1 MKDLRLM
8 TVEELAAVTASNAP
22 APGGGSI
29 SALAGAL
36 AAGLASMVASLSQGK
51 KYEAIRPRMEEI
63 VKDLGPLRIQL
74 LKAMQDDT
82 EAFNLYMQALT
93 MPKTTEQEQLARKAA
108 MQEGLKSAAQTPL
121 AVAQAIVPVFDI
133 LEELIR
139 TGNPNA
145 VTDALVGTMMARSG
159 ILGALF
165 NVKVNLASI
174 QDAVFVQALEGKI
187 RTLENQALEGE
198 RRVFALSSFSDHV
211 L

>member
-51 KYEAIRPRMEEI
+51 KYEAVRPRMEEL
-63 VKDLGPLRIQL
+63 VKDLEPLRIQL

-108 MQEGLKSAAQTPL
+108 MQEGLKAAAQTPL

-174 QDAVFVQALEGKI
+174 QDADFVQTLEGKI

>member
-51 KYEAIRPRMEEI
+51 KYEAVRPRMEEI

-108 MQEGLKSAAQTPL
+108 MQEGLKAAAQTPL

-174 QDAVFVQALEGKI
+174 QDADFVQALEGKI
-187 RTLENQALEGE
+187 RALENQALEGE

>member
-1 MKDLRLM
+1 MKDLRSM
-8 TVEELAAVTASNAP
+8 TVEELAEVTASNAP

-36 AAGLASMVASLSQGK
+36 AASLASMVASLSQGK
-51 KYEAIRPRMEEI
+51 KYEAVRPRMEAI
-63 VKDLGPLRIQL
+63 VKELEPLRIRL
-74 LKAMQDDT
+74 LQAMQEDT
-82 EAFNLYMQALT
+82 EAFNQYMQALT
-93 MPKTTEQEQLARKAA
+93 MPKATEQERLARSNA
-108 MQEGLKSAAQTPL
+108 MQEGLKAAARTPL
-121 AVAQAIVPVFDI
+121 GVARAIVPVFAI
-133 LEELIR
+133 LEELIA

-174 QDAVFVQALEGKI
+174 RDEDFVAQLEQEVL
-187 RTLENQALEGE
+187 RLQRQALEGE
-198 RRVFALSSFSDHV
+198 KRVFGCSEFSRAV

>member
-1 MKDLRLM
+1 MKDLRYM
-8 TVEELAAVTASNAP
+8 TVEELTEVTASNAP

-36 AAGLASMVASLSQGK
+36 AAALASMVANLSQGK
-51 KYEAIRPRMEEI
+51 PYEAVRPRMEAI
-63 VKDLGPLRIQL
+63 VKELEGLRIEL
-74 LKAMQDDT
+74 LQAMQEDT
-82 EAFNLYMQALT
+82 EAFNQYMQALT
-93 MPKTTEQEQLARKAA
+93 LPKTTEQERLVRSNA
-108 MQEGLKSAAQTPL
+108 MQEGLKAAARTPL
-121 AVAQAIVPVFDI
+121 GVAQAIVPVFAL
-133 LEELIR
+133 LEELIA

-174 QDAVFVQALEGKI
+174 REEAFVVSMEQEVL
-187 RTLENQALEGE
+187 RLQQQALEGE
-198 RRVFALSSFSDHV
+198 KRVFACSEFSRAV

>member
-51 KYEAIRPRMEEI
+51 KYEAVRPRMEEI
-63 VKDLGPLRIQL
+63 VKDLEPLRIQL

-108 MQEGLKSAAQTPL
+108 MQEGLKAAAQTPL

-174 QDAVFVQALEGKI
+174 QDADFVQALKGKI

-198 RRVFALSSFSDHV
+198 HRVFALSSFSDHV

>member
-36 AAGLASMVASLSQGK
+36 AAGLASMVAELSQGK
-51 KYEAIRPRMEEI
+51 KYEAVRPRMEEI
-63 VKDLGPLRIQL
+63 VKELEPMRIRL
-74 LKAMQDDT
+74 LQAMQEDT

-93 MPKTTEQEQLARKAA
+93 LPKNTEEEIRLRKNA
-108 MQEGLKSAAQTPL
+108 MQEGLKAAANTPL
-121 AVAQAIVPVFDI
+121 AVAEAILPVFAI
-133 LEELIR
+133 LEELIK

-174 QDAVFVQALEGKI
+174 QDEDFVRALELKI
-187 RTLENQALEGE
+187 RTLEKGALEGE
-198 RRVFALSSFSDHV
+198 RRVFGFSSFSAGV

>member
-51 KYEAIRPRMEEI
+51 KYEAVRPRMEEL
-63 VKDLGPLRIQL
+63 VKDLEPLRIQL

-108 MQEGLKSAAQTPL
+108 MQEGLKAAAQTPL

-174 QDAVFVQALEGKI
+174 QDADFVQALEGKI

-198 RRVFALSSFSDHV
+198 RRVFALSSFSAHV

>member
-51 KYEAIRPRMEEI
+51 KYEAVRPRMEEI
-63 VKDLGPLRIQL
+63 VKDLEPLRIQL

-108 MQEGLKSAAQTPL
+108 MQEGLKAAAQTPL

-174 QDAVFVQALEGKI
+174 QDADFVQALEGKI

-198 RRVFALSSFSDHV
+198 CRVFALSSFSDHV

>member
-1 MKDLRLM
+1 VTVLGDGYQREFLEQTVRDYGLEDVVELPGHVDNPYAILRQADLF
-8 TVEELAAVTASNAP
+8 
-22 APGGGSI
+22 
-29 SALAGAL
+29 ALP
-36 AAGLASMVASLSQGK
+36 SRDESFS
-51 KYEAIRPRMEEI
+51 
-63 VKDLGPLRIQL
+63 
-74 LKAMQDDT
+74 
-82 EAFNLYMQALT
+82 
-93 MPKTTEQEQLARKAA
+93 
-108 MQEGLKSAAQTPL
+108 L
-121 AVAQAIVPVFDI
+121 AVAEAIVPVFDI

-174 QDAVFVQALEGKI
+174 QDADFVQALEGKI
-187 RTLENQALEGE
+187 RALENQALEGE

>member
-51 KYEAIRPRMEEI
+51 KYEAVRPRMEEL
-63 VKDLGPLRIQL
+63 VKDLEPLRIQL

-108 MQEGLKSAAQTPL
+108 MQEGLKAAAQTPL
-121 AVAQAIVPVFDI
+121 AVAQAIVPVFDF

-174 QDAVFVQALEGKI
+174 QDADFVQALEGKI
-187 RTLENQALEGE
+187 RALENQALEGE

>member
-51 KYEAIRPRMEEI
+51 KYEAVRPRMEEI
-63 VKDLGPLRIQL
+63 VKDLEPLRIQL

-108 MQEGLKSAAQTPL
+108 MQEGLKAAAQTPL

-174 QDAVFVQALEGKI
+174 QDADFVQALEGKI
-187 RTLENQALEGE
+187 RALENQALEGE
-198 RRVFALSSFSDHV
+198 HRVFALSSFSDHV